1 MNCLPRF
8 HGLHFAF
15 AICIFGLFPGARILT
30 AEETNLLEEGGA
42 RLGWSFDNGQEFAGA
57 TGELVEQ
64 PDGPEG
70 RTFLRLTG
78 NFTEGGSYVQML
90 RGLETGPI
98 TVIKLKVRT
107 SHDCKLITRL
117 IDSTG
122 QCHQGKPLKV
132 SPDGEWQEIV
142 IDPALTTGGEHWGGA
157 NDGVWHDPPAKLAF
171 LLSSRGGDKEPVVD
185 FADIQAEAAK

>member
-1 MNCLPRF
+1 MNCPSRLRHVLRITAGCFFALLMGLQFLP
-8 HGLHFAF
+8 
-15 AICIFGLFPGARILT
+15 
-30 AEETNLLEEGGA
+30 AEDLPLLEEGGT

-64 PDGPEG
+64 PDGPDG
-70 RTFLRLTG
+70 RAFLRLSG
-78 NFTEGGSYVQML
+78 NFNEGGSYVQML
-90 RGLETGPI
+90 RNLNVGPI
-98 TVIKLKVRT
+98 AVIKLKVRT
-107 SHDCKLITRL
+107 THDCKLLARL

-122 QCHQGKPLKV
+122 QCHQGRPLKI

-142 IDPALTTGGEHWGGA
+142 IDPALNSGGEHWGGA

-171 LLSSRGGDKEPVVD
+171 LLSSRGGDKEPAVD